1 MVGFLEEDKGLFP
14 LQSIASIVQLFQNQ
28 LENSA
33 EPDLALLS
41 IIVGAI
47 ENSLTCN
54 RNFVS
59 EEAPGYDEPKLPPV
73 EFQMAEAMYTRF
85 TSIIKSAVDLTVYNT
100 KYATR
105 ELVKRVSDVIWNSL
119 TRSYYKDRAHLQSLY
134 SYLTSN
140 KLDCFGVAFA
150 VVAGCQVLG
159 FNDVHLAL
167 SEDHAWVVFGE
178 NGEETAEVTWHGK
191 GNEDK
196 RGQPVDSGI
205 ASRSWLYLNGQPV
218 VCDRAMEVATI
229 VSAIN
234 PSFSATA
241 DAVEVALLQQELLWL
256 LYDLGHL
263 TKYPMALGNL
273 GELEEAAPT
282 PGRPP
287 AINLFQEAIRSAR
300 KYYGNAHIYPYTYQG
315 GYLYRHGLH
324 ANALASWAD
333 AADALRKYDYSRD
346 DGEIYKELLEIANE
360 LIPHTVRADEH
371 LLRQPRCFAYLLRFY
386 DGICQWEEGANT
398 PVLHIGWARPLVNT
412 ISKFDASIRAQV
424 IIDCYEDDKGLE
436 GSSDESLNNNNNN
449 NNNYYKT
456 KEKCTRD
463 LIKSLESKVPENP
476 EPMHP
481 GIQALAAACGEKILN
496 RDYLLQGDGEPF
508 VAPADTMFDLPLS
521 TSSICGIST
530 PSTSQDSLDDGISE
544 MDLELDSDEH
554 ESPRITLYSQKMK
567 GLKDLLL
574 AEKLNTHAVSLQLT
588 AQSQVQIGKKTR
600 GSEESTVVG
609 AGHRP
614 KRTRRE

>member
-14 LQSIASIVQLFQNQ
+14 IQSISSAVQIFQNQ

-41 IIVGAI
+41 ILVGAI
-47 ENSLTCN
+47 EDSLTCS

-59 EEAPGYDEPKLPPV
+59 DEPIAYDEPKLPPI
-73 EFQMAEAMYTRF
+73 EFQTIESMYLKF
-85 TSIIKSAVDLTVYNT
+85 TTIIKSAVDLSMLKS

-105 ELVKRVSDVIWNSL
+105 ELVKRVSDIIWNSL
-119 TRSYYKDRAHLQSLY
+119 VRGCYKDRAHLQSLY
-134 SYLTSN
+134 SYLTYN

-150 VVAGCQVLG
+150 VVAGCQTLG
-159 FNDVHLAL
+159 YNDVHLAM
-167 SEDHAWVVFGE
+167 SEDHTWVVFGK

-196 RGQPVDSGI
+196 RGQPVDSGV
-205 ASRSWLYLNGQPV
+205 ASRSWLYVNGYPV
-218 VCDRAMEVATI
+218 VCNRAMEVATI

-263 TKYPMALGNL
+263 KKYPMALGNL
-273 GELEEAAPT
+273 GELEEVSPT
-282 PGRPP
+282 PGRPS
-287 AINLFQEAIRSAR
+287 AINLFQDAVRSAR
-300 KYYGNAHIYPYTYQG
+300 KYYNDAHVYPYTYQG
-315 GYLYRHGLH
+315 GYLYRHALYP
-324 ANALASWAD
+324 NALASWAD
-333 AADALRKYDYSRD
+333 AADALRKYDYSRE

-360 LIPHTVRADEH
+360 LIPHTVRVDED
-371 LLRQPRCFAYLLRFY
+371 LLKQPRCFGYLLRFY
-386 DGICQWEEGANT
+386 DGICKWEEGANT

-412 ISKFDASIRAQV
+412 ISKFDAKIRAQV
-424 IIDCYEDDKGLE
+424 IIDCYEE
-436 GSSDESLNNNNNN
+436 ES
-449 NNNYYKT
+449 KSPDAG
-456 KEKCTRD
+456 ERCSATRE
-463 LIKSLESKVPENP
+463 LIKSLESKVPENT

-481 GIQALAAACGEKILN
+481 SIQALAAACGEKILN
-496 RDYLLQGDGEPF
+496 RDYLIQGDGEPF
-508 VAPADTMFDLPLS
+508 VAPADTNLNDLPMS
-521 TSSICGIST
+521 VSSICGIST
-530 PSTSQDSLDDGISE
+530 PSTSQDSLDDGLSE
-544 MDLELDSDEH
+544 LDLELDTDEN
-554 ESPRITLYSQKMK
+554 ENPRITLYSQKMK

-574 AEKLNTHAVSLQLT
+574 SEKLNTHAVSLQLT

-600 GSEESTVVG
+600 NSNCDEVVG
-609 AGHRP
+609 VAGQRP